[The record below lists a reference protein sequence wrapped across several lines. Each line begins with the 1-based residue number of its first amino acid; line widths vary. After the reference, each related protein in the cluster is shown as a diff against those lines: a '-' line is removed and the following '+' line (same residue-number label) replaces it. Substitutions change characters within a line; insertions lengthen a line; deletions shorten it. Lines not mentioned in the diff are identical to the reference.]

1 MHSTQPNYLRVSCH
15 FINLHANIEVIEYGQ
30 HRGRGRPRKDS
41 QPTLISHIQA
51 EIVPKETAITIA
63 TEQAGRFILATNVL
77 DADKLSN
84 EDVLREYKAQEST
97 ERGFRFLKY
106 PLFFTSTVFLNS
118 RKRVA
123 ALAMVMG
130 LCLLVYSLGH
140 RALRQSLKRG
150 SQTIQNQLGKPTA
163 TPTLH
168 WVFQCF
174 M

>member
-63 TEQAGRFILATNVL
+63 TEEAGRFILATNVL

-84 EDVLREYKAQEST
+84 EDVLRK
-97 ERGFRFLKY
+97 
-106 PLFFTSTVFLNS
+106 
-118 RKRVA
+118 
-123 ALAMVMG
+123 
-130 LCLLVYSLGH
+130 
-140 RALRQSLKRG
+140 
-150 SQTIQNQLGKPTA
+150 
-163 TPTLH
+163 
-168 WVFQCF
+168 
-174 M
+174 